1 MRSVYL
7 ELGDAHALEHAGLE
21 AAPRLARVVE
31 DDAPL
36 EERRERRRAAG
47 EERVAALAVERVRLV
62 VDRAGDARV
71 RERAERLV
79 LAPELA
85 EGTAGV
91 VEHAARHRRVEGQRF
106 VPRIVRAAAER
117 VLAAPRVDLCV
128 VLTLTP

>member
-1 MRSVYL
+1 MLSESSWGIVTHREYL

-47 EERVAALAVERVRLV
+47 EERVAALAVERARLV

-71 RERAERLV
+71 RERAEGLV
-79 LAPELA
+79 LAAELG
-85 EGTAGV
+85 EG
-91 VEHAARHRRVEGQRF
+91 AARRQ
-106 VPRIVRAAAER
+106 PRIPSRH
-117 VLAAPRVDLCV
+117 PWKSI
-128 VLTLTP
+128 

>member
-7 ELGDAHALEHAGLE
+7 KLGDAHALEHARLE

-31 DDAPL
+31 DDAAL

-71 RERAERLV
+71 RERAERLCPV
-79 LAPELA
+79 PLTVRGTQTGLCAPY
-85 EGTAGV
+85 
-91 VEHAARHRRVEGQRF
+91 R
-106 VPRIVRAAAER
+106 
-117 VLAAPRVDLCV
+117 
-128 VLTLTP
+128 

>member
-1 MRSVYL
+1 MLSYSK
-7 ELGDAHALEHAGLE
+7 LGDAHALEHARLE

-62 VDRAGDARV
+62 VHRAGDARV
-71 RERAERLV
+71 RKRPKGLV
-79 LAPELA
+79 LASELG
-85 EGTAGV
+85 EGAARV
-91 VEHAARHRRVEGQRF
+91 VEHAARHRRVEGQRA
-106 VPRIVRAAAER
+106 VSRIVRAAAER
-117 VLAAPRVDLCV
+117 IFPTPRVNLCV